1 MKYLFFCLIYL
12 LSGCSDEDIYKGKSE
27 QEKIQ
32 RYHDARLKIVMR
44 WTCALIGE
52 EVLNYKEARDK
63 KKLERNWEYFHEYPY
78 HFKEAT
84 IFYKLVIEDTLK
96 GHPYKLPKEELD
108 ISYIQTFRIEQLTCK
123 ENLSEWQSL
132 KSEWEILR

>member
-1 MKYLFFCLIYL
+1 MKYLLFCLIFL
-12 LSGCSDEDIYKGKSE
+12 FSGCSNDDIYKGKSE

-32 RYHDARLKIVMR
+32 MYHDARLNKVMR

-52 EVLNYKEARDK
+52 EVFKYKEARDNNT
-63 KKLERNWEYFHEYPY
+63 LQRNWDYFHEYPY
-78 HFKEAT
+78 HFKMAT
-84 IFYKLVIEDTLK
+84 SVYKVVIEESLK

-108 ISYIQTFRIEQLTCK
+108 ISYIQPFRIEQLTCK

-132 KSEWEILR
+132 KSEWEISK